1 MKKSDKEIIEILVA
15 YDTTECVHSA
25 ARLAGCDPKTV
36 RRYVAA
42 RDAGRPVIGPSR
54 RSREIDAHV
63 EKIEEWVDRSEGH
76 ISAARAYE
84 RLVRMGYAGSERTA
98 RRVVAEAKA
107 RWRAGDRRTYRPWI
121 AEPGLWLQYDWGEG
135 PVVPGPRG
143 ERRRTVLFS
152 AWLAW
157 SRFRVVIPCQDRGLP
172 TLVCCLDTTLRAL
185 GGAPTYLL
193 ARPHTDGRIRYP
205 DLVAVG
211 AHYGLQV
218 RVCAPYTGEPDGGG
232 RAGEVRIAPA
242 DLVPVAAELRRE
254 YLSFGEL
261 RETCGKFCEWS
272 NSRQGEWAGGRRA
285 DGGGEARYEG
295 AGGTPY
301 DRLAVE
307 RERLHALPTAPYT
320 AGLGRTATVGAGGT
334 VTYDRR
340 SYAVPRALAGSRVWV
355 RAERGELVVVA
366 DLAGLTE
373 VARHRIPFRVYGE
386 PGRPGPR
393 RDRRAVATGG
403 PWRPENRGDRRTA
416 GTSGDR

>member
-1 MKKSDKEIIEILVA
+1 MKKTDEEIIEILVA

-42 RDAGRPVIGPSR
+42 RDAGRPVTGPSR
-54 RSREIDAHV
+54 RPREIDAHV

-76 ISAARAYE
+76 ISAARAHE
-84 RLVRMGYAGSERTA
+84 RLVRMGYTGSERTA
-98 RRVVAEAKA
+98 RRAVAEAKA
-107 RWRAGDRRTYRPWI
+107 RWRAGDHRAYRPWI
-121 AEPGLWLQYDWGEG
+121 AEPGLWLQYGWGEG

-172 TLVCCLDTTLRAL
+172 TLVCCLDTTLRTL

-193 ARPHTDGRIRYP
+193 ARPHSGGRVRHP

-211 AHYGLQV
+211 GHYGLQV
-218 RVCAPYTGEPDGGG
+218 RVCAPYTGEPPGGG

-242 DLVPVAAELRRE
+242 DLVPTAAELRRE

-261 RETCGKFCEWS
+261 RDACAKFGEWS
-272 NSRQGEWAGGRRA
+272 NSQQGQWAAGPRGDRDGDRRA
-285 DGGGEARYEG
+285 DGGGAARHEG
-295 AGGTPY
+295 TGDTPY
-301 DRLAVE
+301 DRLAAE
-307 RERLHALPTAPYT
+307 RERLHVLPAAPYT
-320 AGLGRTATVGAGGT
+320 AGLGRTVVVGAGGT

-340 SYAVPRALAGSRVWV
+340 SYGVPPALAGSRVWV

-373 VARHRIPFRVYGE
+373 VARHRIPFRVYGRT
-386 PGRPGPR
+386 GRTGEAR
-393 RDRRAVATGG
+393 GIRGTGG
-403 PWRPENRGDRRTA
+403 SRGARGDIT
-416 GTSGDR
+416 